1 MAVTA
6 NQLIRAQEGCL
17 RGNPVA
23 ASTHL
28 YQGTLAYYDAST
40 GLVTDSCGSGAN
52 PFAGMVKFEADNSS
66 GAAGAINV
74 ELLTDGDYEMVGSG
88 FTQASVGDDVYGSD
102 NFTVTTSNS
111 STSYVGQI
119 VGYTS
124 ATKVTVGIKKSGPSS
139 TLSGSATG
147 TTAATFTVDTD
158 VGKPRTALMSQ
169 TGGTGDYTAFIN
181 APATLTADRIFTLP
195 ADSAQTL
202 VGLTATQTMT
212 NKTLTSPTLTTPV
225 IGVATGTSLAV
236 TGLLTSSSPTAG
248 IGYATGAGGTVT
260 QTGSRTTTVIL
271 NTLSGNIVLVS
282 AAGSATPFSFTLTNS
297 AIAAGDT
304 VIINQK
310 SGTDK
315 YTTQVVTAVAAGS
328 CQITLAN
335 ASGTTTEQPVFNFNV
350 VKGVAA

>member
-6 NQLIRAQEGCL
+6 NQIIIAQEGD
-17 RGNPVA
+17 RQNGPAA
-23 ASTHL
+23 ASTHF
-28 YQGTLAYYDAST
+28 YQGTLSYVNSSGYVVDIVA
-40 GLVTDSCGSGAN
+40 SGAN
-52 PFAGMVKFEADNSS
+52 PFFGVVVSEVDNSS
-66 GAAGAINV
+66 GSNGDLNV
-74 ELLTDGDYEMVGSG
+74 EVYADDIFQMVGSG
-88 FTQASVGDDVYGSD
+88 FTQATVGLDIYGSD
-102 NFTVTTSNS
+102 NFTVTTSSS
-111 STSYVGQI
+111 STSYIGRC
-119 VGYTS
+119 VGY
-124 ATKVTVGIKKSGPSS
+124 ISS
-139 TLSGSATG
+139 TKILVEVRKNAPTSLVAAAATG

-158 VGKPRTALMSQ
+158 VGKPRAALMSQ
-169 TGGTGDYTAFIN
+169 TGGTGDFTAFIN

-202 VGLTATQTMT
+202 VGLTATQTLT
-212 NKTLTSPTLTTPV
+212 NKTLTAPV

-260 QTGSRTTTVIL
+260 QITSRTTGVTL
-271 NTLSGNIVLVS
+271 NTASGNIVLFS

-297 AIAAGDT
+297 AIAAGDV

-315 YTTQVVTAVAAGS
+315 YTTQVVTAVGAGS

-335 ASGTTTEQPVFNFNV
+335 ASGTTTEQPVFNFV
-350 VKGVAA
+350 VIKGVAA